1 MRRAVGAAQG
11 ESGLHTLTRTRKM
24 FPTLALAPTLTL
36 ALLLEAGN
44 PDVCIIHKCT
54 TIRLLRN

>member
-1 MRRAVGAAQG
+1 
-11 ESGLHTLTRTRKM
+11 L
-24 FPTLALAPTLTL
+24 TLTL

-44 PDVCIIHKCT
+44 SVMCIIHKCT